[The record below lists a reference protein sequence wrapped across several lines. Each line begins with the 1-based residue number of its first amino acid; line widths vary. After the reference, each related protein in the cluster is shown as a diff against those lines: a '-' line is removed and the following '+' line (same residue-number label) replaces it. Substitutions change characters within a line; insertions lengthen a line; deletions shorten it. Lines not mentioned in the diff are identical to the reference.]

1 MERPETEALMKYLYD
16 PPQIVKKLFSDFEW
30 NTVNQKIL
38 LTFDDG
44 PNPGTTEII
53 LESLE
58 RAGLKTVFFCVG
70 NNIKLYPDLV
80 AQIVQQGH
88 TIGNHTYNHSDV
100 IFIDRNKLQ
109 NEIIAVN
116 DLMSR
121 YFNYPLRYFRPPHG
135 RFGVGLSRQLN
146 DIGMKNVMW
155 SLLTFDYK
163 NDLNIVKF
171 TVKKYLRNDSI
182 IVLHDSRKSKDIIR
196 ESIEFILQTAEIM
209 GYEIGVPEEC
219 LR

>member
-16 PPQIVKKLFSDFEW
+16 PPQIIKKLFSDFEW
-30 NTVNQKIL
+30 NTANQKIL

-53 LESLE
+53 LEILE
-58 RAGLKTVFFCVG
+58 HSGLKAVFFCVG
-70 NNIKLYPDLV
+70 NNIKQYPDLV
-80 AQIVQQGH
+80 LRILKQGH
-88 TIGNHTYNHSDV
+88 TIGNHTFNHNDV
-100 IFIDRNKLQ
+100 IFLDRIKLKD
-109 NEIIAVN
+109 EIIAVN
-116 DLMSR
+116 DLLIQQ
-121 YFNYPLRYFRPPHG
+121 FNYRVRYFRPPHG
-135 RFGVGLSRQLN
+135 RFGGGLSRQLN

-171 TVKKYLRNDSI
+171 TVKKYLKNNSI
-182 IVLHDSRKSKDIIR
+182 VVLHDSRKSKDIIR
-196 ESIEFILQTAEIM
+196 ESIEFILQTANIK
-209 GYEIGVPEEC
+209 GYEIGVPAEC